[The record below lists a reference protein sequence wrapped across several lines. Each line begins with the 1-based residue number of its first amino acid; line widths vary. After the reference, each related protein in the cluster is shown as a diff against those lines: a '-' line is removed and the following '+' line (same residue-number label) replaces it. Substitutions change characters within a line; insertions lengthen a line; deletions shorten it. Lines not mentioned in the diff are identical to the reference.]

1 MATYKDPYNLTFK
14 PYVEQRPVEAM
25 RQVGLYKQQRYDMGV
40 QKIQE
45 SIDNIAGLDV
55 VRDVDRKYLQSKLN
69 QLGSQLSSVAGADF
83 SNFQLVN
90 SVNGMTNQIVK
101 DPNVI
106 NAVGS
111 AARYRKA
118 LEDRQKIVQDGKGS
132 ASNDWMFDSQA
143 NEWLNSDDITAQ
155 YNGMYRPY
163 KDYNKAAQAIVKG
176 LAKDSTTN
184 DVAFQYDA
192 NGNIVGILDAITRT
206 KIEGITPEKIQTA
219 LMAGLTPDDFQQ
231 MQVDGRYKYS
241 NVSPSAFVNDINSK
255 YQSTFSRY
263 SQERDRLVALKNA
276 ASSATEQQNLQSQI
290 EAIDRS
296 IEGVKSE
303 YNSISAGFE
312 SGEVESAKAQ
322 LYTTDWMDNFS
333 NSFSSSSV
341 SQTYQTN
348 PFAQMQIRRDQMR
361 QDAEIAQDKL
371 EETKRYNN
379 ERLRIEEEKLKLAK
393 DPYGPV
399 QLPTNKD
406 ATNVDV
412 IAAME
417 SNRDKTKNS
426 VDALKNNYKNKYK
439 DENGNPLSDEAFQQE
454 LIAYATNPNSVSWDR
469 REQLD
474 QYVRQQKQL
483 AVENDI
489 IMRANAE
496 ADQLYQDKFLAQ
508 IPEQY
513 RGDTINGFNYAQA
526 AALFDRFNK
535 EYYTPTTFRQG
546 KDALGFADPVA
557 TRESFNEDRAEQ
569 DYMNNRLSDEEYGL
583 YQMWAGN
590 KGSNLYR
597 GDVSPSMKD
606 VIDTIEG
613 ISNQSIKQ
621 IEEDRQKYI
630 RDYYQQNYAI
640 GQEQAYRVPLGDA
653 KQKDA
658 FRPVLNSLA
667 EVAERSGGLPGFEED
682 AETIRTIAADLQGAM
697 VITDS
702 QGNYRINATNT
713 KGTSIS
719 IPINQEIYDS
729 VFRGRFEP
737 SPAVSAFNQM
747 YLPKMLSTPS
757 SLFETKDK
765 QGNTIYAKTPT
776 SYYSTSIDGEYNTTL
791 NNAYLSGP
799 TDFPNVQYYGVSGN
813 IVSDAKPTDS
823 DSFKIQLN
831 VYDPVKQ
838 KVVLE
843 NYLLPARIDKASLVP
858 TLQQLT
864 DEVLW
869 QLINNT
875 EKDMPTSEIIKLQEA
890 SQKMQ

>member
-1 MATYKDPYNLTFK
+1 MASYKDIIPKFNPYIQ
-14 PYVEQRPVEAM
+14 QRPVEAM
-25 RQVGLYKQQRYDMGV
+25 MKVGVYKQQRYDQGV

-55 VRDVDRKYLQSKLN
+55 VRDVDRQYLESKLN
-69 QLGSQLSSVAGADF
+69 QLGGQLSMVAGGDF

-90 SVNGMTNQIVK
+90 SVNGMTNQIAK

-118 LEDRQKIVQDGKGS
+118 LENKDKLIQEGKGS
-132 ASNDWMFDSQA
+132 ASNDWLFNNEA
-143 NEWLNSDDITAQ
+143 NEWLNSDDINSQ

-163 KDYNKAAQAIVKG
+163 KDYNKSARDIIKALGKKETG
-176 LAKDSTTN
+176 Y
-184 DVAFQYDA
+184 DVAFDE
-192 NGNIVGILDAITRT
+192 NGNMVDAITRV
-206 KIEGITPEKIQTA
+206 KITGISPERIRTA
-219 LMAGLTPDDFQQ
+219 LKQGLSPDDYQQ
-231 MQVDGRYKYS
+231 LQVDGQYKYS
-241 NVSPSAFVNDINSK
+241 NTSPSQYVNDINSN
-255 YQSTFSRY
+255 YQSTFEKY

-276 ASSATEQQNLQSQI
+276 ASSATEQQRLQQQI
-290 EAIDRS
+290 EQIDGAIES
-296 IEGVKSE
+296 VKSE
-303 YNSISAGFE
+303 YNTVSSGFE
-312 SGEVESAKAQ
+312 SGNVAGSQAQ
-322 LYTTDWMDNFS
+322 LYTMNWLEDTANAYATE
-333 NSFSSSSV
+333 SV
-341 SQTYQTN
+341 IKSYQTN
-348 PFAQMQIRRDQMR
+348 PMAQMQLRRDQMR
-361 QDAEIAQDKL
+361 QDAEIAEDKL
-371 EETKRYNN
+371 TETKRYNN
-379 ERLRIEEEKLKLAK
+379 ERLRIEEEKLNLAK

-406 ATNVDV
+406 ATNVEV

-417 SNRDKTKNS
+417 TNRDKTKNS
-426 VDALKNNYKNKYK
+426 ADALKNNYQNKYK
-439 DENGNPLSDEAFQQE
+439 DKDGNPLSDEGFQAE

-513 RGDTINGFNYAQA
+513 RGDTINGYNYAQA
-526 AALFDRFNK
+526 AALFNRFDK

-557 TRESFNEDRAEQ
+557 TYESLNEQKAEQ

-583 YQMWAGN
+583 YQVWAGAN
-590 KGSNLYR
+590 GSRLYR
-597 GDVSPSMKD
+597 ENVDASLKNTVD
-606 VIDTIEG
+606 LIND

-630 RDYYQQNYAI
+630 KDYYQQNYAI
-640 GQEQAYRVPLGDA
+640 GQEQAYRVPLEDA

-667 EVAERSGGLPGFEED
+667 EVAERSGGLPGFEKD
-682 AETIRTIAADLQGAM
+682 AETIRAIAADLQGAM

-702 QGNYRINATNT
+702 QGNYRINATTT
-713 KGTSIS
+713 KGTSIN
-719 IPINQEIYDS
+719 IPINQETYDS
-729 VFRGRFEP
+729 VFRGRFEA
-737 SPAVSAFNQM
+737 SPAVSAFQQM
-747 YLPKMLSTPS
+747 YQPKMLSTPS
-757 SLFETKDK
+757 PLFETKDK

-799 TDFPNVQYYGVSGN
+799 TDFPNVSYYGVSGN
-813 IVSDAKPTDS
+813 IVSDMKPTDS

-831 VYDPVKQ
+831 VYDPVTQ
-838 KVVLE
+838 KLVLE
-843 NYLLPARIDKASLVP
+843 NYLFPARIDKASLVP
-858 TLQQLT
+858 TLQQIS
-864 DEVLW
+864 DEAIW

-875 EKDMPTSEIIKLQEA
+875 EKEMPTSELKKLQDA
-890 SQKMQ
+890 SQTMQ

>member
-118 LEDRQKIVQDGKGS
+118 LEDKQKIVQDGKGS
-132 ASNDWMFDSQA
+132 ASNDWMFDNQA

-348 PFAQMQIRRDQMR
+348 PFAQMQIRRDQIR
-361 QDAEIAQDKL
+361 QDAEIASARL
-371 EETKRYNN
+371 AETKRYND
-379 ERLRIEEEKLKLAK
+379 ERLRIEEEKLNLMK

-399 QLPTNKD
+399 PLPTSKK
-406 ATNVDV
+406 ATNVEV
-412 IAAME
+412 IATME
-417 SNRDKTKNS
+417 SNRDKTENTAT
-426 VDALKNNYKNKYK
+426 ALENNYKNKYK
-439 DENGNPLSDEAFQQE
+439 LSDEAFQQE

-469 REQLD
+469 REALT
-474 QYVRQQKQL
+474 QYVQQQKEL
-483 AVENDI
+483 AVQNDI
-489 IMRANAE
+489 IQRARAE
-496 ADQLYQDKFLAQ
+496 ANQLAEDKFLAQ

-513 RGDTINGFNYAQA
+513 RNDRINGFNYAQA
-526 AALFDRFNK
+526 AALFDRFDK

-546 KDALGFADPVA
+546 KDALGFTDPIA

-569 DYMNNRLSDEEYGL
+569 DYMNNRLTDEEYGL
-583 YQMWAGN
+583 YQLWAGS
-590 KGSNLYR
+590 KGSSLYR
-597 GDVSPSMKD
+597 GDVDARMKD
-606 VIDTIEG
+606 VIGTIED
-613 ISNQSIKQ
+613 ISNRSVKQ
-621 IEEDRQKYI
+621 IEQQRLDYI
-630 RDYYQQNYAI
+630 KDYYQQNYLI
-640 GQEQAYRVPLGDA
+640 GQQQAYRVPLGDA

-667 EVAERSGGLPGFEED
+667 EVAERADGLPGFEGD

-697 VITDS
+697 VFTDS
-702 QGNYRINATNT
+702 QGNYQINATNSD
-713 KGTSIS
+713 GTSVT
-719 IPINQEIYDS
+719 IPINEEIYNS

-757 SLFETKDK
+757 PLFEAPDK
-765 QGNTIYAKTPT
+765 QGNIIYQKSPL
-776 SYYSTSIDGEYNTTL
+776 SYYSTSIDGEYNTTID
-791 NNAYLSGP
+791 NSYLSGAS
-799 TDFPNVQYYGVSGN
+799 DFPNVQYYGVSGN

-823 DSFKIQLN
+823 DSFKVQLN

-875 EKDMPTSEIIKLQEA
+875 EKDMPTSEMIKLQEA

>member
-1 MATYKDPYNLTFK
+1 MASYKDIIPKFN
-14 PYVEQRPVEAM
+14 PYVQQRPVEAM
-25 RQVGLYKQQRYDMGV
+25 MKVGVYKQQRYDQGV

-55 VRDVDRKYLQSKLN
+55 VRDVDKQYLQSKLN
-69 QLGSQLSSVAGADF
+69 QLGGQLSMVAGGDF

-90 SVNGMTNQIVK
+90 SVNGMTNQIAK
-101 DPNVI
+101 DPNVL
-106 NAVGS
+106 NAVAS
-111 AARYRKA
+111 ASRYRKA
-118 LEDRQKIVQDGKGS
+118 IEDKQKIVQDGKGS
-132 ASNDWMFDSQA
+132 ASNDWLFDNQA
-143 NEWLNSDDITAQ
+143 NEWLNSDDLNAQ
-155 YNGMYRPY
+155 FNTTYRPY
-163 KDYNKAAQAIVKG
+163 RDYNKSARDIIKALGKKETG
-176 LAKDSTTN
+176 Y
-184 DVAFQYDA
+184 DVAFDE
-192 NGNIVGILDAITRT
+192 NGNMVDAITRV
-206 KIEGITPEKIQTA
+206 KITGISPERIRTA
-219 LMAGLTPDDFQQ
+219 LKQGLSPDDYQQ
-231 MQVDGRYKYS
+231 LQVDGQYKYS
-241 NVSPSAFVNDINSK
+241 NTSPSQYVNDINSN
-255 YQSTFSRY
+255 YQSTFEKY

-276 ASSATEQQNLQSQI
+276 ASSATEQQRLQQQI
-290 EAIDRS
+290 EQIDGAIES
-296 IEGVKSE
+296 VKSE
-303 YNSISAGFE
+303 YNTVSSGFE
-312 SGEVESAKAQ
+312 SGNVAGSQAQ
-322 LYTTDWMDNFS
+322 LYTMNWLEDTANAYATE
-333 NSFSSSSV
+333 SV
-341 SQTYQTN
+341 IKSYQTN
-348 PFAQMQIRRDQMR
+348 PMAQMQLRRDQMR
-361 QDAEIAQDKL
+361 QDAEIANDRL
-371 EETKRYNN
+371 AETQRYNN
-379 ERLRIEEEKLKLAK
+379 ERLRIEQEKLNLAK

-399 QLPTNKD
+399 QLPTDKE
-406 ATNVDV
+406 ATNVEV

-417 SNRDKTKNS
+417 TNRDKTKNS
-426 VDALKNNYKNKYK
+426 ADAVKNNYQNKYK
-439 DENGNPLSDEAFQQE
+439 LSDEAFQQE

-526 AALFDRFNK
+526 AALFDRFDKGYYKPARVQYQGGEYPENFGERQAEEDYANNK
-535 EYYTPTTFRQG
+535 
-546 KDALGFADPVA
+546 
-557 TRESFNEDRAEQ
+557 
-569 DYMNNRLSDEEYGL
+569 LSDEEYGL
-583 YQMWAGN
+583 YQIWAGAT
-590 KGSNLYR
+590 GSKLYR
-597 GDVSPSMKD
+597 ENVDNSLKNTVGLIND
-606 VIDTIEG
+606 
-613 ISNQSIKQ
+613 ISNRSINQ

-630 RDYYQQNYAI
+630 RDYYQQNYLI

-667 EVAERSGGLPGFEED
+667 EVAERSGGLPGFEKD

-737 SPAVSAFNQM
+737 SPSVSAFNQM

-757 SLFETKDK
+757 PLFETKDK

-813 IVSDAKPTDS
+813 VVSDMKPTDS
-823 DSFKIQLN
+823 DSFKMQLN
-831 VYDPVKQ
+831 VYDPVTQ
-838 KVVLE
+838 KLVLE
-843 NYLLPARIDKASLVP
+843 NYLFPARIDKASLVP
-858 TLQQLT
+858 TLQQIS
-864 DEVLW
+864 DEAIW

-875 EKDMPTSEIIKLQEA
+875 EKEMPTSELKKLQDA
-890 SQKMQ
+890 SQTMQ

>member
-69 QLGSQLSSVAGADF
+69 QLGSQLSMVAGGDF

-90 SVNGMTNQIVK
+90 SVNGMTNQIAK
-101 DPNVI
+101 DPNVL
-106 NAVGS
+106 NAVAS
-111 AARYRKA
+111 ASRYRKA
-118 LEDRQKIVQDGKGS
+118 LEDKQKLIQEGKGS
-132 ASNDWMFDSQA
+132 ASNDLLFNSQV
-143 NEWLNSDDITAQ
+143 NEWLNSDDLSAQ
-155 YNGMYRPY
+155 FNATYRPY
-163 KDYNKAAQAIVKG
+163 RDYNNSARDIIKALGKKETG
-176 LAKDSTTN
+176 Y
-184 DVAFQYDA
+184 DVAFDE
-192 NGNIVGILDAITRT
+192 NGNMVDAITRV
-206 KIEGITPEKIQTA
+206 KITGISAERIRTA
-219 LMAGLTPDDFQQ
+219 LKQGLSPDDYQQ
-231 MQVDGRYKYS
+231 LQIDGQYKYS
-241 NVSPSAFVNDINSK
+241 NTSPSQYVNDINSS
-255 YQSTFSRY
+255 YQSTFEKY

-276 ASSATEQQNLQSQI
+276 ASSATEQQRLQQQI
-290 EAIDRS
+290 EQIDGAIES
-296 IEGVKSE
+296 VKSE
-303 YNSISAGFE
+303 YNTVSSGFE
-312 SGEVESAKAQ
+312 SGNVAGSQAQ
-322 LYTTDWMDNFS
+322 LYTMNWLEDTANAYATE
-333 NSFSSSSV
+333 SV
-341 SQTYQTN
+341 IKSYQTN
-348 PFAQMQIRRDQMR
+348 PMAQMQLRRDQMR
-361 QDAEIAQDKL
+361 QDAEIAEDKL
-371 EETKRYNN
+371 TETKRYNN
-379 ERLRIEEEKLKLAK
+379 ERLRIEEEKLNLAK

-399 QLPTNKD
+399 QLPTDKE

-426 VDALKNNYKNKYK
+426 ADATKNNYQNKYK
-439 DENGNPLSDEAFQQE
+439 LSDEAFQQE

-513 RGDTINGFNYAQA
+513 RGDTINGYNYAQA
-526 AALFDRFNK
+526 AALFDRFDK
-535 EYYTPTTFRQG
+535 EYYTPTTFKQG
-546 KDALGFADPVA
+546 KDALGFDDPVA
-557 TRESFNEDRAEQ
+557 TYESFNEQKAEA
-569 DYMNNRLSDEEYGL
+569 DYNANRLTDEEYGL
-583 YQMWAGN
+583 YQVWAGAN
-590 KGSNLYR
+590 GSRLYR
-597 GDVSPSMKD
+597 ENVDPSLKNTVD
-606 VIDTIEG
+606 LIND

-667 EVAERSGGLPGFEED
+667 EVAERSGGLPGFEGD
-682 AETIRTIAADLQGAM
+682 AATIRTIAADLQGAM

-719 IPINQEIYDS
+719 IPINQEIYGS
-729 VFRGRFEP
+729 VFQGRFEP

-757 SLFETKDK
+757 PLFEAPDK
-765 QGNTIYAKTPT
+765 QGNIIYQKSPL

-813 IVSDAKPTDS
+813 IVSDMKPTDS

-831 VYDPVKQ
+831 VYDPVTQ
-838 KVVLE
+838 KLVLE
-843 NYLLPARIDKASLVP
+843 NYLFPARIDKASLVP
-858 TLQQLT
+858 TLQQIS
-864 DEVLW
+864 DEAIW

-875 EKDMPTSEIIKLQEA
+875 EKEMPTSELKKLQDA
-890 SQKMQ
+890 SQTMQ

>member
-1 MATYKDPYNLTFK
+1 MASYKDIIPKFN
-14 PYVEQRPVEAM
+14 PYVQQRPVEAM
-25 RQVGLYKQQRYDMGV
+25 MKVGVYKQQRYDQGV

-55 VRDVDRKYLQSKLN
+55 VRDVDKQYLQSKLN
-69 QLGSQLSSVAGADF
+69 QLGGQLSMVAGGDF

-90 SVNGMTNQIVK
+90 SVNGMTNQIAK
-101 DPNVI
+101 DPNVL
-106 NAVGS
+106 NAVAS
-111 AARYRKA
+111 ASRYRKA
-118 LEDRQKIVQDGKGS
+118 IEDKQKIVQDGKGS
-132 ASNDWMFDSQA
+132 ASNDWLFDNQA
-143 NEWLNSDDITAQ
+143 NEWLNSDDLNAQ
-155 YNGMYRPY
+155 FNTTYRPY
-163 KDYNKAAQAIVKG
+163 RDYNKSARDIIKALGKKETG
-176 LAKDSTTN
+176 Y
-184 DVAFQYDA
+184 DVAFDE
-192 NGNIVGILDAITRT
+192 NGNMVDAITRV
-206 KIEGITPEKIQTA
+206 KITGISPERIRTA
-219 LMAGLTPDDFQQ
+219 LKQGLSPDDYQQ
-231 MQVDGRYKYS
+231 LQVDGQYKYS
-241 NVSPSAFVNDINSK
+241 NTSPSQYVNDINSN
-255 YQSTFSRY
+255 YQSTFEKY

-276 ASSATEQQNLQSQI
+276 ASSATEQQRLQQQI
-290 EAIDRS
+290 EQIDGAIES
-296 IEGVKSE
+296 VKSE
-303 YNSISAGFE
+303 YNTVSSGFE
-312 SGEVESAKAQ
+312 SGNVAGSQAQ
-322 LYTTDWMDNFS
+322 LYTMNWLEDTANAYATE
-333 NSFSSSSV
+333 SV
-341 SQTYQTN
+341 IKSYQTN
-348 PFAQMQIRRDQMR
+348 PMAQMQLRRDQMR
-361 QDAEIAQDKL
+361 QDAEIANDRL
-371 EETKRYNN
+371 AETQRYNN
-379 ERLRIEEEKLKLAK
+379 ERLRIEQEKLNLAK

-399 QLPTNKD
+399 QLPTGKE
-406 ATNVDV
+406 ATNVEV

-417 SNRDKTKNS
+417 TNRDKTKNS
-426 VDALKNNYKNKYK
+426 ADAVKNNYQNKYK
-439 DENGNPLSDEAFQQE
+439 LSDEAFQQE

-526 AALFDRFNK
+526 AALFDRFDKGYYKPARVQYQGGEYPENFGERQAEEDYANNK
-535 EYYTPTTFRQG
+535 
-546 KDALGFADPVA
+546 
-557 TRESFNEDRAEQ
+557 
-569 DYMNNRLSDEEYGL
+569 LSDEEYGL
-583 YQMWAGN
+583 YQIWAGAT
-590 KGSNLYR
+590 GSKLYR
-597 GDVSPSMKD
+597 ENVDNSLKNTVGLIND
-606 VIDTIEG
+606 
-613 ISNQSIKQ
+613 ISNRSINQ

-630 RDYYQQNYAI
+630 RDYYQQNYLI

-667 EVAERSGGLPGFEED
+667 EVAERSGGLPGFEKD

-737 SPAVSAFNQM
+737 SPSVSAFNQM

-757 SLFETKDK
+757 PLFETKDK

-813 IVSDAKPTDS
+813 VVSDMKPTDS
-823 DSFKIQLN
+823 DSFKMQLN
-831 VYDPVKQ
+831 VYDPVTQ
-838 KVVLE
+838 KLVLE
-843 NYLLPARIDKASLVP
+843 NYLFPARIDKASLVP
-858 TLQQLT
+858 TLQQIS
-864 DEVLW
+864 DEAIW

-875 EKDMPTSEIIKLQEA
+875 EKEMPTSELKKLQDA
-890 SQKMQ
+890 SQTMQ

>member
-1 MATYKDPYNLTFK
+1 MASYKDIIPKFNPYIQ
-14 PYVEQRPVEAM
+14 QRPVEAM
-25 RQVGLYKQQRYDMGV
+25 MKVGVYKQQRYDEGV

-55 VRDVDRKYLQSKLN
+55 VRDVDKQYLQSKLN
-69 QLGSQLSSVAGADF
+69 QLGGQLSMVAGGDF

-90 SVNGMTNQIVK
+90 SVNGMTNQIAK
-101 DPNVI
+101 DPNVL
-106 NAVGS
+106 NAVAS
-111 AARYRKA
+111 ASRYRKA
-118 LEDRQKIVQDGKGS
+118 LEDKQKLIQEGKGS
-132 ASNDWMFDSQA
+132 ASNDWLFDNQA
-143 NEWLNSDDITAQ
+143 NEWLNSDDLNTQFNAT
-155 YNGMYRPY
+155 YRPY
-163 KDYNKAAQAIVKG
+163 RDYNKSARDIIKALGKKETG
-176 LAKDSTTN
+176 Y
-184 DVAFQYDA
+184 DVAFDE
-192 NGNIVGILDAITRT
+192 NGNMVDAITRV
-206 KIEGITPEKIQTA
+206 KITGISPERIRTA
-219 LMAGLTPDDFQQ
+219 LKQGLSPDDYQQ
-231 MQVDGRYKYS
+231 LQVDGQYKYS
-241 NVSPSAFVNDINSK
+241 NTSPSQYVNDINSN
-255 YQSTFSRY
+255 YQSTFEKY

-276 ASSATEQQNLQSQI
+276 ASSATEQQRLQQQI
-290 EAIDRS
+290 EQIDGAIES
-296 IEGVKSE
+296 VKSE
-303 YNSISAGFE
+303 YNTVSSGFE
-312 SGEVESAKAQ
+312 SGNVAGSQAQ
-322 LYTTDWMDNFS
+322 LYTMNWLEDTANAYATE
-333 NSFSSSSV
+333 SV
-341 SQTYQTN
+341 IKSYQTN
-348 PFAQMQIRRDQMR
+348 PMAQMQLKRDQMR
-361 QDAEIAQDKL
+361 QDAEIEQDKL
-371 EETKRYNN
+371 EETKRYND
-379 ERLRIEEEKLKLAK
+379 ERLRIEEEKLNLMK

-399 QLPTNKD
+399 QLPTGKE
-406 ATNVDV
+406 ATNVEV

-417 SNRDKTKNS
+417 TNRDKTKNS
-426 VDALKNNYKNKYK
+426 ADALKNNYQNKYK
-439 DENGNPLSDEAFQQE
+439 DKDGNPLSDEGFQAE

-513 RGDTINGFNYAQA
+513 RGDTINGYNYAQA

-535 EYYTPTTFRQG
+535 EYYKSATAKYQGADTP
-546 KDALGFADPVA
+546 
-557 TRESFNEDRAEQ
+557 ESFGERQAEEDYA
-569 DYMNNRLSDEEYGL
+569 NNMLSDEEYGL
-583 YQMWAGN
+583 YQVWAGVS
-590 KGSNLYR
+590 GSRLYR
-597 GDVSPSMKD
+597 DQIGDGLKSIVN
-606 VIDTIEG
+606 IIEN
-613 ISNQSIKQ
+613 ISSSKASQ

-757 SLFETKDK
+757 PLFETKDK

-791 NNAYLSGP
+791 DNSYLSGP

-813 IVSDAKPTDS
+813 IVSDMKPTDS
-823 DSFKIQLN
+823 DSFKMQLN
-831 VYDPVKQ
+831 VYDPVTQ
-838 KVVLE
+838 KLVLE
-843 NYLLPARIDKASLVP
+843 NYLFPARIDKASLVP
-858 TLQQLT
+858 TLQQIS
-864 DEVLW
+864 DEAIW

-875 EKDMPTSEIIKLQEA
+875 EKEMPTSELKKLQDA
-890 SQKMQ
+890 SQTMQ

>member
-1 MATYKDPYNLTFK
+1 MASYKDIIPKFNPYIQ
-14 PYVEQRPVEAM
+14 QRPVEAM
-25 RQVGLYKQQRYDMGV
+25 MKVGVYKQQRYDEGV

-55 VRDVDRKYLQSKLN
+55 VRDVDKQYLQSKLN
-69 QLGSQLSSVAGADF
+69 QLGGQLSMVAGGDF

-90 SVNGMTNQIVK
+90 SVNGMTNQISK
-101 DPNVI
+101 DPNVL
-106 NAVGS
+106 NAVAS
-111 AARYRKA
+111 ASRYRKA
-118 LEDRQKIVQDGKGS
+118 LEDKQKLIQEGKGS
-132 ASNDWMFDSQA
+132 ASNDWLFDNQA
-143 NEWLNSDDITAQ
+143 NEWLNSDDLNAQ
-155 YNGMYRPY
+155 FNTTYRPY
-163 KDYNKAAQAIVKG
+163 RDYNNSARDIIKALGKKETG
-176 LAKDSTTN
+176 Y
-184 DVAFQYDA
+184 DVAFDE
-192 NGNIVGILDAITRT
+192 NGNMVDAITRV
-206 KIEGITPEKIQTA
+206 KITGISPERIRTA
-219 LMAGLTPDDFQQ
+219 LKQGLSPDDYQQ
-231 MQVDGRYKYS
+231 LQVDGQYKYS
-241 NVSPSAFVNDINSK
+241 NTSPSQYVNDINSN
-255 YQSTFSRY
+255 YQSTFEKY

-276 ASSATEQQNLQSQI
+276 ASSATEQQRLQQQI
-290 EAIDRS
+290 EQIDGAIES
-296 IEGVKSE
+296 VKSE
-303 YNSISAGFE
+303 YNTVSSGFE
-312 SGEVESAKAQ
+312 SGNVAGSQAQ
-322 LYTTDWMDNFS
+322 LYTMNWLEDTS
-333 NSFSSSSV
+333 NAYATESV
-341 SQTYQTN
+341 IKSYQTN
-348 PFAQMQIRRDQMR
+348 PMAQMQLRRDQMR
-361 QDAEIAQDKL
+361 QDAEIANDRL
-371 EETKRYNN
+371 AETQRYNN
-379 ERLRIEEEKLKLAK
+379 ERLRIEQEKLNLTK

-399 QLPTNKD
+399 QLPTDKES
-406 ATNVDV
+406 TNVEV

-417 SNRDKTKNS
+417 TNRDKTKNS
-426 VDALKNNYKNKYK
+426 ADAVKNNYQNKYK
-439 DENGNPLSDEAFQQE
+439 LSDEAFQQE

-526 AALFDRFNK
+526 AALFDRFDK
-535 EYYTPTTFRQG
+535 EYYTSTTFRQG

-557 TRESFNEDRAEQ
+557 TYESFNEDRAEQ
-569 DYMNNRLSDEEYGL
+569 DYANNRLSDEEYGL
-583 YQMWAGN
+583 YQVWAGAN
-590 KGSNLYR
+590 GSRLYKGNVDASLKNTVNLIN
-597 GDVSPSMKD
+597 D
-606 VIDTIEG
+606 

-737 SPAVSAFNQM
+737 SPSVSAFNQM

-757 SLFETKDK
+757 PLFETTDN

-813 IVSDAKPTDS
+813 VVSDMKPTDS
-823 DSFKIQLN
+823 DSFKMQLN
-831 VYDPVKQ
+831 VYDPVTQ
-838 KVVLE
+838 KLVLE
-843 NYLLPARIDKASLVP
+843 NYLFPARIDKASLVP
-858 TLQQLT
+858 TLQQIS
-864 DEVLW
+864 DEAIW

-875 EKDMPTSEIIKLQEA
+875 EKEMPTSELKKLQDA
-890 SQKMQ
+890 SQTMQ